1 MESPSGPVGW
11 EAGEGGWRGGGGGVL
26 YVTCTQGLFCE
37 DGGWMFRDTVR
48 LQRPR
53 GLFTRRFGYTD
64 GVNSTGQLL

>member
-1 MESPSGPVGW
+1 MESPSGPEGW
-11 EAGEGGWRGGGGGVL
+11 EAGGGEGRWAVL

-37 DGGWMFRDTVR
+37 DGGWMFRDTAR

-64 GVNSTGQLL
+64 GVKSTGQLL

>member
-1 MESPSGPVGW
+1 MESPSGPEGW
-11 EAGEGGWRGGGGGVL
+11 EAGGGEGRWAVQ

-53 GLFTRRFGYTD
+53 GLFYAP
-64 GVNSTGQLL
+64 VWLH